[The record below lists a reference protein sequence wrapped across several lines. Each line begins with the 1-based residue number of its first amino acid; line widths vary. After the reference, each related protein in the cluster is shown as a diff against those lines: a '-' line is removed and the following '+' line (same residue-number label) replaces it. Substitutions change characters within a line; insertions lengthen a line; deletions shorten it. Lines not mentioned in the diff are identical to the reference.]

1 MTNETKLKRSFGAAV
16 RQFRH
21 ERKLTQQQLADTAG
35 MLRTYLADVERGQ
48 RNVALANI
56 NRLTAALDVPPS
68 TFFKVMEKLAAAP
81 ASSARSKR

>member
-21 ERKLTQQQLADTAG
+21 ERQLTQQQLADTAG

-56 NRLTAALDVPPS
+56 ARLTAALEITPS
-68 TFFKVMEKLAAAP
+68 TFFRTMEKLAAASAAP
-81 ASSARSKR
+81 ARPKR